1 MISLPLL
8 VIILALGL
16 PARSQTNK
24 ELLQERLIS
33 PTVYDLLEERGAVTP
48 EQRIKAIQQACLTGV
63 LGGDDCYSERDRR
76 RF

>member
-1 MISLPLL
+1 MIRLPLL
-8 VIILALGL
+8 VAILALGL

-48 EQRIKAIQQACLTGV
+48 EQRIKAIQQLS
-63 LGGDDCYSERDRR
+63 LIHI
-76 RF
+76 